1 MFQTITDITLGPSI
15 IQRPIDNRDG
25 CLQIGLR
32 SIAYTVGWYNI
43 KTTELAVA
51 DTTNVPVNPGLWTF
65 ERLREYLEAS
75 IPGLILQLDEET
87 GFAKLY
93 VQPKIKMGVRMTGG
107 LLDLLGF
114 DRTHHLFAPER
125 SIRANRPVNFA
136 PHRLLFIHLNQLN
149 TTGNALNGM
158 PSNLLAVVVVG
169 GWSYG
174 EIKSCTFPN
183 PEFKL
188 LTNGTLSELELS
200 VRDENGKIID
210 NHGLPIS
217 VVLEIK

>member
-15 IQRPIDNRDG
+15 IQQPIDNRVG

-32 SIAYTVGWYNI
+32 SITYTVGWYNI
-43 KTTELAVA
+43 KTTEFAFT
-51 DTTNVPVNPGLWTF
+51 DTRVQVRPGLWTF
-65 ERLREYLEAS
+65 EQLREYLGIS
-75 IPGLILQLDEET
+75 ISGLILQLNETT
-87 GFAKLY
+87 GFVELG
-93 VQPKIKMGVRMTGG
+93 VQPKIKSGIRMTGG

-114 DRTHHLFAPER
+114 DRTHSLFQSGR
-125 SIRANRPVNFA
+125 SIRANRPINFA
-136 PHRLLFIHLNQLN
+136 PHRLLFIHLKQLN
-149 TTGNALNGM
+149 TSDNALNGV
-158 PSNLLAVVVVG
+158 PSTLLAVVAVG

-174 EIKSCTFPN
+174 EIKSCAFPN
-183 PEFKL
+183 PEFKR
-188 LTNGTLSELELS
+188 LTGGTLSELELS